1 MNAPA
6 SIAIT
11 PLRVADLLAAKGQG
25 HASVTTV
32 SDSCQITT
40 TDSDQPRRRH
50 ALQTAC
56 FLGSDHH

>member
-6 SIAIT
+6 SITIT
-11 PLRVADLLAAKGQG
+11 PVRVADLVAATGQG
-25 HASVTTV
+25 HASVTAV

-40 TDSDQPRRRH
+40 TDSNQPRRRH
-50 ALQTAC
+50 APQTVC